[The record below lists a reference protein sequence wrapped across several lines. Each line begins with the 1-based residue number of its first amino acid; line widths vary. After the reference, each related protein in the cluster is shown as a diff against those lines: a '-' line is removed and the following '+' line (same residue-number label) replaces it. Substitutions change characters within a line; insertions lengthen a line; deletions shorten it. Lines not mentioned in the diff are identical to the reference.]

1 MDLLHKKKEGSYSFK
16 IKYYNIKKI
25 KMENQNPVHVFATWK
40 VKEGQIENILH
51 LLKAVH
57 NESIKEEGNLFY
69 KVHQSNSDVN
79 TIVLF
84 EGYSNE
90 AAVEEHRNSIHFKD
104 LVLGKIVPL
113 LENREIV
120 LATDL
125 NF

>member
-1 MDLLHKKKEGSYSFK
+1 
-16 IKYYNIKKI
+16 
-25 KMENQNPVHVFATWK
+25 MENQNPVHVFATWK
-40 VKEGQIENILH
+40 VKESQIENVLH

-57 NESIKEEGNLFY
+57 DESIKEEGNLFY

-90 AAVEEHRNSIHFKD
+90 AAVAEHRNSVHFQD

-113 LENREIV
+113 LDNREII
-120 LATDL
+120 LATALD
-125 NF
+125 F

>member
-1 MDLLHKKKEGSYSFK
+1 
-16 IKYYNIKKI
+16 
-25 KMENQNPVHVFATWK
+25 MENQNPVHVFATWK
-40 VKEGQIENILH
+40 VKEGQIENVLH

-79 TIVLF
+79 IIVLF

-90 AAVEEHRNSIHFKD
+90 AAVAEHRNSAHFQD

-113 LENREIV
+113 LDSREIV
-120 LATDL
+120 LATVLD
-125 NF
+125 F